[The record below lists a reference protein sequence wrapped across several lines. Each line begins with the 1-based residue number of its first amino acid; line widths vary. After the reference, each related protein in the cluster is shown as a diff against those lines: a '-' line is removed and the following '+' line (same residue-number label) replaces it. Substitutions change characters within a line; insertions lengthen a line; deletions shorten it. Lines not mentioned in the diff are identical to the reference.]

1 MQLAISGFKTR
12 RMPNRVILIERVV
25 LNKIR
30 KLGYFCPK
38 QHQGFKLSVVH
49 LYPNISR
56 VPPPPPPP
64 PGPGGEQLANSTVLA
79 INFKSNQAFAAAGE
93 LKTSSVELG

>member
-56 VPPPPPPP
+56 VPPSPP

-93 LKTSSVELG
+93 LKTSSVDLG

>member
-1 MQLAISGFKTR
+1 MQLAINGFKTR
-12 RMPNRVILIERVV
+12 RMQNRVILIERVV

-30 KLGYFCPK
+30 KSGYFCPK

-56 VPPPPPPP
+56 VPPPPPS

>member
-49 LYPNISR
+49 LYQNISR
-56 VPPPPPPP
+56 VPPPRPPP

>member
-12 RMPNRVILIERVV
+12 RMPNRVLLIERVV

-56 VPPPPPPP
+56 VPPPPSP

>member
-12 RMPNRVILIERVV
+12 RMPKRVILIERVV
-25 LNKIR
+25 LNKKR

-38 QHQGFKLSVVH
+38 QRQGFKLSVVH
-49 LYPNISR
+49 LHPNISR
-56 VPPPPPPP
+56 VPLPPP

>member
-12 RMPNRVILIERVV
+12 RMPKRVIHIERVV
-25 LNKIR
+25 LDKKR
-30 KLGYFCPK
+30 KLGYFYPK
-38 QHQGFKLSVVH
+38 QRQGFKLSVVH
-49 LYPNISR
+49 LHPNISR
-56 VPPPPPPP
+56 VPPPP

>member
-56 VPPPPPPP
+56 VPPPPPP
-64 PGPGGEQLANSTVLA
+64 GPGGEQLANSTVLA

>member
-1 MQLAISGFKTR
+1 
-12 RMPNRVILIERVV
+12 MPNRVILIERVV

-56 VPPPPPPP
+56 VPPPP
-64 PGPGGEQLANSTVLA
+64 GPGGEQLANSTVLA

-93 LKTSSVELG
+93 LKTSSVDLG

>member
-1 MQLAISGFKTR
+1 MQLAINGFKTR

-25 LNKIR
+25 LNKRR

-38 QHQGFKLSVVH
+38 QHQGFKLSAVR

-56 VPPPPPPP
+56 LPPPPP

>member
-25 LNKIR
+25 LNKIL

-49 LYPNISR
+49 LYPNICR
-56 VPPPPPPP
+56 LPPPPP